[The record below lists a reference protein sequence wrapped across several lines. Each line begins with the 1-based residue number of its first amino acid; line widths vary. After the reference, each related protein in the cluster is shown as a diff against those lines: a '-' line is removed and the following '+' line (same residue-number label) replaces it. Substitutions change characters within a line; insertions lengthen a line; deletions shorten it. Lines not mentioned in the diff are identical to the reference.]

1 MGSSAALLLARQRGV
16 RVRLCSIALLAP
28 FEGASRWNEGKI
40 HLGYLY
46 GGDPSLATAR
56 RLLPGGLRFRA
67 LTEQL
72 IGCSLDGRI
81 TERGDV
87 YLVHRRSVVDASSA
101 GRYFAAVNELT
112 RRHDAAHRYLVD
124 VSTAAVEELSADELA
139 TSYNTAEIVAGF
151 RVPEHSVQTGWVADR
166 FVDALTASSID
177 LRLDD
182 EDRRSATY
190 VAGRPIFVET
200 QDGGDGPYDAVINAL
215 WDGRLRVDASIDLP
229 PPASYSH
236 RFRLA
241 LFLRTHSPVA
251 LPSTVVATGP
261 FGDVKNYTGRDLYV
275 SWYPAGLIAEGQGV
289 DPPSVG
295 QITVDV
301 RDSGQR
307 RDDSGVERDHPRAHR
322 RSGRRRK
329 RDRRRRL
336 GVSGRSW
343 VLGRPAVVVA
353 SPREGGHHE
362 ERRLLHHRH
371 RQVLDRSVARRR
383 GGQDGHRLTAA
394 CGRAL
399 AGGDSYTAV
408 RAANRFHPLVG
419 DHPRWLDPAIAARNG
434 DEAAT

>member
-16 RVRLCSIALLAP
+16 RVTLFDRAAAP

-177 LRLDD
+177 LRLATKIVAV
-182 EDRRSATY
+182 RRTSPAD
-190 VAGRPIFVET
+190 PIFVET
-200 QDGGDGPYDAVINAL
+200 QDGSDGPYDAVINTL

-301 RDSGQR
+301 RDRVSDETIRGLSAIIPELIDVQA
-307 RDDSGVERDHPRAHR
+307 DAASVTVAGGWVSAAGHGSLADPLSSLHR
-322 RSGRRRK
+322 REKVGITRSGGYFTIDTGK
-329 RDRRRRL
+329 YSIAPWL
-336 GVSGRSW
+336 
-343 VLGRPAVVVA
+343 AEEVVKMV
-353 SPREGGHHE
+353 
-362 ERRLLHHRH
+362 
-371 RQVLDRSVARRR
+371 
-383 GGQDGHRLTAA
+383 
-394 CGRAL
+394 
-399 AGGDSYTAV
+399 
-408 RAANRFHPLVG
+408 
-419 DHPRWLDPAIAARNG
+419 IA
-434 DEAAT
+434 